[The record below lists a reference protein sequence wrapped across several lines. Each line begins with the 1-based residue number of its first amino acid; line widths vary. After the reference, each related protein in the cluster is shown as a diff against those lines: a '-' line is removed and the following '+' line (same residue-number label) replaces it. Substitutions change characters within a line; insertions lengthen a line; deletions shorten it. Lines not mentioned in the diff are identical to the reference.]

1 MEMRFA
7 EDRIERMKMFLQ
19 CGKAYVDDDI
29 IVINGTDD
37 ELAELQTRL
46 ENRRL
51 AAKVSFQLNIELMNT
66 EYDECNLHCVGEGK

>member
-1 MEMRFA
+1 ML
-7 EDRIERMKMFLQ
+7 LQ

-29 IVINGTDD
+29 IVINGTDE

-51 AAKVSFQLNIELMNT
+51 AAKVSFQLNVELQ
-66 EYDECNLHCVGEGK
+66 